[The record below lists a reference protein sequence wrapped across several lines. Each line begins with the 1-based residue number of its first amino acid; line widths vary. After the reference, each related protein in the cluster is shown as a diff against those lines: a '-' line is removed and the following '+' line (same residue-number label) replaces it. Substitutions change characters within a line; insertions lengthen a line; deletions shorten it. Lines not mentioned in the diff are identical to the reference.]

1 MHRRPGSSP
10 GRWLVGDRD
19 SSPTSVR
26 NRWTRHVGAR
36 IVLARLPLPAGPMRA
51 TVLISLVTLSGCASS
66 SAVPGHATPTETVRI
81 EGARA
86 ARQRSAH
93 PVPRLRRLA
102 GRSERRNVRDTPLD
116 VHSSAA
122 GQVGNRDGSHNR
134 GGEWATGC
142 LLRRV
147 RSMCVE
153 GCAQIASRRPA
164 QGATAAVRR
173 SAVPRESKRGY
184 VVRMAN
190 IIVIDDND
198 AARGTM
204 RRTLERDGHQVFV
217 ASDGDAGL
225 KSLTETG
232 ARLVITDIFMPGQDG
247 IVTLRR
253 IRKEFP
259 GVRVIAVSG
268 GDATGRIDLRRD
280 AELLGAAR
288 TLRKPFAPAEL
299 RRAVEETLAL
309 DSETPS

>member
-1 MHRRPGSSP
+1 M
-10 GRWLVGDRD
+10 
-19 SSPTSVR
+19 
-26 NRWTRHVGAR
+26 
-36 IVLARLPLPAGPMRA
+36 
-51 TVLISLVTLSGCASS
+51 
-66 SAVPGHATPTETVRI
+66 
-81 EGARA
+81 
-86 ARQRSAH
+86 
-93 PVPRLRRLA
+93 
-102 GRSERRNVRDTPLD
+102 
-116 VHSSAA
+116 
-122 GQVGNRDGSHNR
+122 
-134 GGEWATGC
+134 
-142 LLRRV
+142 
-147 RSMCVE
+147 
-153 GCAQIASRRPA
+153 
-164 QGATAAVRR
+164 RR
-173 SAVPRESKRGY
+173 SAVPRESKGGY

-225 KSLTETG
+225 KLLTETG

-247 IVTLRR
+247 IVTIRR

>member
-1 MHRRPGSSP
+1 
-10 GRWLVGDRD
+10 
-19 SSPTSVR
+19 
-26 NRWTRHVGAR
+26 
-36 IVLARLPLPAGPMRA
+36 
-51 TVLISLVTLSGCASS
+51 
-66 SAVPGHATPTETVRI
+66 
-81 EGARA
+81 
-86 ARQRSAH
+86 
-93 PVPRLRRLA
+93 
-102 GRSERRNVRDTPLD
+102 
-116 VHSSAA
+116 
-122 GQVGNRDGSHNR
+122 
-134 GGEWATGC
+134 
-142 LLRRV
+142 
-147 RSMCVE
+147 
-153 GCAQIASRRPA
+153 
-164 QGATAAVRR
+164 
-173 SAVPRESKRGY
+173 
-184 VVRMAN
+184 MAN

-225 KSLTETG
+225 KLLTETG

-309 DSETPS
+309 DSGTPS

>member
-1 MHRRPGSSP
+1 
-10 GRWLVGDRD
+10 
-19 SSPTSVR
+19 
-26 NRWTRHVGAR
+26 
-36 IVLARLPLPAGPMRA
+36 
-51 TVLISLVTLSGCASS
+51 
-66 SAVPGHATPTETVRI
+66 
-81 EGARA
+81 
-86 ARQRSAH
+86 
-93 PVPRLRRLA
+93 
-102 GRSERRNVRDTPLD
+102 
-116 VHSSAA
+116 
-122 GQVGNRDGSHNR
+122 
-134 GGEWATGC
+134 
-142 LLRRV
+142 
-147 RSMCVE
+147 
-153 GCAQIASRRPA
+153 
-164 QGATAAVRR
+164 
-173 SAVPRESKRGY
+173 
-184 VVRMAN
+184 MAN

-225 KSLTETG
+225 TLLTETG
-232 ARLVITDIFMPGQDG
+232 ARLVITGIFMPGQDG

-299 RRAVEETLAL
+299 RRVVEETLAL